1 MIDRR
6 TFLGTLS
13 SGFLLAAPRAAQGQ
27 QAGRVWKVGY
37 LTINSPDAVRQF
49 LGWLEAGLKDLGYV
63 QGKDYVI
70 ESRVATARADR
81 LPGLARELVDARV
94 DVIIAASNQEIAAL
108 KAATTVIPIVMV
120 VGVNPVG
127 SGFVASLAKP
137 GGNITGATYDATPEG
152 TAKNLE
158 FLVDLV
164 PRAKHVAVLWD
175 PSFPGLGAYMESV
188 KAAAGRLGVQ
198 IRAVAATDSE
208 ELPTALVSL
217 ARARDDGV
225 LVMGSTLF
233 FARRA
238 DIIAGLN
245 GKRLPAIYWTRQLV
259 DIGGL
264 MSYGVNLRA
273 LWARTAIFLD
283 QIFRGARPAD
293 LPVEQPTQF
302 ELVINM
308 KTAKALGLTIPPS
321 VLGRADEVIE

>member
-6 TFLGTLS
+6 TLLAGA
-13 SGFLLAAPRAAQGQ
+13 GAMLLAAPRAAQGQ

-49 LGWLEAGLKDLGYV
+49 LGWLEAGLRDLGYV
-63 QGKDYVI
+63 QGKDYVV

-94 DVIIAASNQEIAAL
+94 DVIIAGSNQEIAAL

-137 GGNITGATYDATPEG
+137 GGNITGTTYDATPEG

-158 FLVDLV
+158 FLVALV

-175 PSFPGLGAYMESV
+175 PSFPGIEAYMESV
-188 KAAAGRLGVQ
+188 NTAAGRLGVQ
-198 IRAVAATDSE
+198 IRAVAARSPE
-208 ELPTALVSL
+208 ELPPALVSL
-217 ARARDDGV
+217 ARARDDAV
-225 LVMGSTLF
+225 LVMGSSLF

-283 QIFRGARPAD
+283 KIFRGARPAD

-308 KTAKALGLTIPPS
+308 KTAKTLGLTIPPS
-321 VLGRADEVIE
+321 LLGRADEVIR